1 MSAPKPLANPFGCHL
16 LGRNAQIVD
25 AQGRIAAVKKFTLHE
40 CQAALQVPGL
50 QATVLL
56 AIDRRLTQCAKAT
69 RKTR

>member
-1 MSAPKPLANPFGCHL
+1 MSAKNPFACPF
-16 LGRNAQIVD
+16 LGDSAQIVD
-25 AQGRIAAVKKFTLHE
+25 AKDRVEAVKKFTLHE

-69 RKTR
+69 RKSR